1 MIAYLASDFIFL
13 LLLFEIQNILRKEI
27 AAKGHFSVWKMCV
40 SHIWSFI
47 LKAGAAL
54 PITCQSPRAQPD
66 TEIKK
71 LK

>member
-40 SHIWSFI
+40 IIHPKGWGCI
-47 LKAGAAL
+47 ANNL
-54 PITCQSPRAQPD
+54 PITPSTARH
-66 TEIKK
+66 
-71 LK
+71 